1 MIELLVGFS
10 FDASDA
16 VAIEGVG
23 VDLRSSKDVSE
34 VSDAECFDDLLEVV
48 WEEWTVDDSDTVV
61 APSGT
66 DVWV

>member
-48 WEEWTVDDSDTVV
+48 WETVDDSDTVV